1 MTNENTKEAL
11 LFLFDVV
18 QRMALGIELTDDDY
32 RKLSD
37 PCWHFD
43 LNDDTDF
50 GCVICVKG
58 ERT

>member
-1 MTNENTKEAL
+1 MTNENAKKAL

-18 QRMALGIELTDDDY
+18 QRMALGNELTDDDY

-50 GCVICVKG
+50 GCVICGK
-58 ERT
+58 EKT